1 MEFCGNLI
9 CPLLIFN
16 AGRRAGAL
24 AAQPQCKLN
33 WQCPLETADVTLIS
47 SALQPTLNHACLEKF
62 NIPEANLISL
72 RPIITAADRPW
83 NPSGC
88 SNESP
93 TPAPV
98 KLHFN
103 CLLGLNIRRP
113 GFTATCCCKTHL
125 PTLNVLNHIHPP
137 EPRYHLLFTLNP
149 VWFWVLWCSE
159 VRWTLG
165 LWSSR
170 STQSLQGSVWFCH
183 SLFSPSSSSHTSSG
197 SRPLTCWL
205 RPAESEMELLLRT
218 LIPRFNPFAAAQKM
232 TIMKWRKSQ

>member
-83 NPSGC
+83 NPSGR

-103 CLLGLNIRRP
+103 RLLVLNIHRP
-113 GFTATCCCKTHL
+113 GHRQPSKHAGCG
-125 PTLNVLNHIHPP
+125 PSQP
-137 EPRYHLLFTLNP
+137 EPRCGQYRKYSRYHPPCLVLGHLVLRGQMDSWSLIILVDSEPARFCLILWFT
-149 VWFWVLWCSE
+149 VF
-159 VRWTLG
+159 
-165 LWSSR
+165 SSFK
-170 STQSLQGSVWFCH
+170 Q
-183 SLFSPSSSSHTSSG
+183 PY
-197 SRPLTCWL
+197 
-205 RPAESEMELLLRT
+205 
-218 LIPRFNPFAAAQKM
+218 
-232 TIMKWRKSQ
+232 